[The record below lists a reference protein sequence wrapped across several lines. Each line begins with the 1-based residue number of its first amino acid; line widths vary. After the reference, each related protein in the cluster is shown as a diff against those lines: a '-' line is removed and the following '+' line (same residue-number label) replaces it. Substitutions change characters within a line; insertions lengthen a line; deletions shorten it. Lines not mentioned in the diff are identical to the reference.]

1 MSPGFSVLRMITVF
15 RSMGVVELLFES
27 MSVVIQVSEQDRPG
41 FIFLPVRQIYKA
53 MRKYTLFGFFLALA
67 LVMTGCEVVGDIF
80 SAGVYTGV
88 FLVILIIV
96 IIVVVAARI
105 FKK

>member
-1 MSPGFSVLRMITVF
+1 
-15 RSMGVVELLFES
+15 
-27 MSVVIQVSEQDRPG
+27 
-41 FIFLPVRQIYKA
+41 